1 MLILGSYLLV
11 NQSISLGQFLAAE
24 ILIITLLDAIE
35 KLILTVENL
44 YDCGIAI
51 EKLNQ
56 IMEID
61 ALCFG

>member
-1 MLILGSYLLV
+1 
-11 NQSISLGQFLAAE
+11 LGQFLAAE

-61 ALCFG
+61 G